1 MLNLKII
8 AINDGT
14 KTLKIPEWN
23 EHYHSTH
30 GAISEAQHV
39 NIKMVLTLL
48 NLKKYQSLKW
58 GLAQV

>member
-8 AINDGT
+8 ATNDGS
-14 KTLKIPEWN
+14 KTLKISEWN

-39 NIKMVLTLL
+39 YIKMALTLL

-58 GLAQV
+58 DLVQV